1 MNQLV
6 WCRTFDSLSSCADT
20 LLFQLSTR
28 ACNSSCAA
36 PRCMLW
42 YGVCCSS
49 DVEAFKAS
57 SSTSPATSFC
67 RDCAKAEWAVISI
80 AAIDSERGMNA
91 RGRVG
96 RLTDADAE
104 TALELRATCMNP
116 TFFVP
121 VIMCG
126 ALWPHWRALRLRGH
140 SEAPLAGCLEVC
152 GLQTEVVAETL
163 VWNVAT
169 VGPTPDAKRQG
180 GVSD

>member
-121 VIMCG
+121 VIMVWSAVA
-126 ALWPHWRALRLRGH
+126 ALARTAAEGSFRSTPSRL
-140 SEAPLAGCLEVC
+140 L
-152 GLQTEVVAETL
+152 
-163 VWNVAT
+163 
-169 VGPTPDAKRQG
+169 G
-180 GVSD
+180 GVRPPD